1 MSIGLL
7 GQKIGMTSVYDA
19 KGRLCSVTVIAVG
32 DNVLLRRLTAENEGY
47 SAVQIG
53 FGEQKQSRLTKPLIG
68 EFKKAG
74 VEPQRLVREF
84 RLKRDLP
91 EGEIDLTVTQFQ
103 PGDFVDV
110 IGRSKGKGFQG
121 VMKKHNFA
129 GQGAAHGSKT
139 HRRIGAV
146 GNRSTPGRIWKN
158 QGMPGHLGD
167 ERVTVQN
174 LQIMQV
180 RENEKVIL
188 ISGAVP
194 GANGSYVVVRPAIK
208 KPVAAKGNRPRTG
221 RLQIIADLA
230 WRWSRFR
237 SKTARLFE
245 EDFKIG
251 ATSRFSKGAERT
263 DQRRRCFDNR
273 QVRSAGNENEVLSHL
288 TEKTNR
294 RTQGFTNLRRI

>member
-19 KGRLCSVTVIAVG
+19 RGRLRPVTVIAAG
-32 DNVLLRRLTAENEGY
+32 DNVLLRRLTEENEGY

-53 FGEQKQSRLTKPLIG
+53 FGAQKESRVTKPLLG

-74 VEPQRLVREF
+74 VEPQKFVREF
-84 RLKRDLP
+84 RLATDLP
-91 EGEIDLTVTQFQ
+91 EGEINLSVTQFQ
-103 PGDFVDV
+103 AGDYVDV

-121 VMKKHNFA
+121 VMKKHNFH

-174 LQIMQV
+174 LQVMQV
-180 RENEKVIL
+180 RESEKIIL

-194 GANGSYVVVRPAIK
+194 GANGSYVVVRPALKNPGVRIAEPQAHAKKAESKAK
-208 KPVAAKGNRPRTG
+208 KPGTAA
-221 RLQIIADLA
+221 
-230 WRWSRFR
+230 
-237 SKTARLFE
+237 
-245 EDFKIG
+245 
-251 ATSRFSKGAERT
+251 
-263 DQRRRCFDNR
+263 
-273 QVRSAGNENEVLSHL
+273 
-288 TEKTNR
+288 
-294 RTQGFTNLRRI
+294 

>member
-19 KGRLCSVTVIAVG
+19 NGRVRPVTVIAAG
-32 DNVLLRRLTAENEGY
+32 DNVLIRRITIENDGY
-47 SAVQIG
+47 SAVKIG
-53 FGEQKQSRLTKPLIG
+53 FGPQKESRLSKQALG

-74 VEPQRLVREF
+74 VEPKKLVREF
-84 RLKRDLP
+84 RLSADAP
-91 EGEIDLTVTQFQ
+91 EGELNLSVTQFQ

-139 HRRIGAV
+139 HRRNGAI

-158 QGMPGHLGD
+158 MGMPGHLGD

-174 LQIMQV
+174 LQVMQV
-180 RENEKVIL
+180 REAEKLIL

-194 GANGSYVVVRPAIK
+194 GSNGSYVVVRPAIK
-208 KPVAAKGNRPRTG
+208 HPERLLAAHAEHRKHDEEEAAKKPAIT
-221 RLQIIADLA
+221 
-230 WRWSRFR
+230 
-237 SKTARLFE
+237 
-245 EDFKIG
+245 
-251 ATSRFSKGAERT
+251 
-263 DQRRRCFDNR
+263 
-273 QVRSAGNENEVLSHL
+273 VR
-288 TEKTNR
+288 
-294 RTQGFTNLRRI
+294 